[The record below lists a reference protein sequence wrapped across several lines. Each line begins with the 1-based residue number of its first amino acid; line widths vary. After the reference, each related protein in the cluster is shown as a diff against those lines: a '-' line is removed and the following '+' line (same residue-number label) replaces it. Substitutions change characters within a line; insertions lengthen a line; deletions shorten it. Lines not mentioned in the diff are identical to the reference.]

1 MFSQLF
7 KINKGYF
14 IPSFTEGKL
23 TLTQRNK
30 TILVTASAKRLGKLI
45 ATDLVKS
52 GWGVA
57 IHYNKSKRLAEETVN
72 ELLKIG
78 GKVTLHQ
85 ADLTINSDIEN
96 LIKDLEEQNLIWSGL
111 INNAGYFNYDN
122 GVTFDIK
129 SLNNH
134 MSVNFTAPTILT
146 QALAKYTLNLKK
158 KKKNAQG
165 FVINIIDAKIFGL
178 NPDYYTY
185 TLSKQAM
192 YGLTKMSALSYSTS
206 LRVNGIAPG
215 ITLLAPGQDEKAFKK
230 SHKNNLL
237 KSSST
242 VEEILNTIQLIIHSK
257 SMTGHVTLLD
267 GGAHLAPPRRDV
279 GL

>member
-1 MFSQLF
+1 MKHKD
-7 KINKGYF
+7 KI
-14 IPSFTEGKL
+14 
-23 TLTQRNK
+23 
-30 TILVTASAKRLGKLI
+30 ILVTASAKRLGKLI
-45 ATDLVKS
+45 ATDLVKK

-57 IHYNKSKRLAEETVN
+57 IHYNKSRQLAEETVD

-85 ADLTINSDIEN
+85 ADLTITSDIEK
-96 LIKDLEEQNLIWSGL
+96 LIKDLEEQDLTWSGL

-122 GVTFDIK
+122 GVSFDTM
-129 SLNNH
+129 SLYNH

-146 QALAKYTLNLKK
+146 QALAKYTLNLQKK
-158 KKKNAQG
+158 KKHIQG
-165 FVINIIDAKIFGL
+165 FVVNIIDAKIFGL

-192 YGLTKMSALSYSTS
+192 YGLTKMSALTYSS
-206 LRVNGIAPG
+206 CLRVNGIAPG

-230 SHKNNLL
+230 SHKKNLL

-242 VEEILNTIQLIIHSK
+242 IEEILNTVQLIIHSK

>member
-1 MFSQLF
+1 MT
-7 KINKGYF
+7 KK
-14 IPSFTEGKL
+14 
-23 TLTQRNK
+23 NK

-45 ATDLVKS
+45 AHHLVRE
-52 GWGVA
+52 GWSVA
-57 IHYNKSKRLAEETVN
+57 VHYNKSKQLAEETVD
-72 ELLKIG
+72 ELLNMG
-78 GKVTLHQ
+78 GKVTLHK
-85 ADLTINSDIEN
+85 ADLTISSDIDK
-96 LIKDLEEQNLIWSGL
+96 LIKDLEEQDLIWSGL
-111 INNAGYFNYDN
+111 INNAGYFNYDD
-122 GVTFDIK
+122 GVNFDSA
-129 SLNNH
+129 SLYNH

-146 QALAKYTLNLKK
+146 QALAKYTSNLKK

-192 YGLTKMSALSYSTS
+192 YGLTKMSALSYSS
-206 LRVNGIAPG
+206 CLRVNGIAPG

-230 SHKNNLL
+230 SHMKNLL

>member
-1 MFSQLF
+1 M
-7 KINKGYF
+7 KHK
-14 IPSFTEGKL
+14 
-23 TLTQRNK
+23 NK

-45 ATDLVKS
+45 ATDLVKA

-57 IHYNKSKRLAEETVN
+57 IHYNKSKQLGEETAN

-85 ADLTINSDIEN
+85 ADLSITSDIEKI
-96 LIKDLEEQNLIWSGL
+96 IKDLEEQDLIWAGL
-111 INNAGYFNYDN
+111 INNAGYFKYDN
-122 GVTFDIK
+122 GVSFDTI
-129 SLNNH
+129 SLHNH

-146 QALAKYTLNLKK
+146 QALAKYTLNFQKK
-158 KKKNAQG
+158 KKKTQG
-165 FVINIIDAKIFGL
+165 FVINIIDAKVFGL

-192 YGLTKMSALSYSTS
+192 YGLTKMSALTYSS
-206 LRVNGIAPG
+206 CLRVNGIAPG
-215 ITLLAPGQDEKAFKK
+215 ITLLAPGQDEKEFIK
-230 SHKNNLL
+230 SHKKNLL

-242 VEEILNTIQLIIHSK
+242 VEEILNTIKLIIHSK
-257 SMTGHVTLLD
+257 SMTGHVILLD

>member
-1 MFSQLF
+1 MT
-7 KINKGYF
+7 KK
-14 IPSFTEGKL
+14 
-23 TLTQRNK
+23 NK

-45 ATDLVKS
+45 ATDLVKA

-57 IHYNKSKRLAEETVN
+57 VHYNKSKQLAEETAN

-85 ADLTINSDIEN
+85 ADLKINSDIEK
-96 LIKDLEEQNLIWSGL
+96 LIKDLVEQNSIWCGL
-111 INNAGYFNYDN
+111 INNAGYFNYDD
-122 GVTFDIK
+122 GVNFDIA

-146 QALAKYTLNLKK
+146 QALAKHTLNLKK
-158 KKKNAQG
+158 KKKNSQG

-192 YGLTKMSALSYSTS
+192 YGLTKMSALTYSSS

-215 ITLLAPGQDEKAFKK
+215 ITLLAPGQDEAAFRK
-230 SHKNNLL
+230 SHRKNLL

>member
-1 MFSQLF
+1 M
-7 KINKGYF
+7 
-14 IPSFTEGKL
+14 
-23 TLTQRNK
+23 
-30 TILVTASAKRLGKLI
+30 GKLI
-45 ATDLVKS
+45 ATDLVKA

-57 IHYNKSKRLAEETVN
+57 IHYNKSKQLAEETAN

-85 ADLTINSDIEN
+85 ADLTINSDIEK
-96 LIKDLEEQNLIWSGL
+96 LIKDLVEQNSIWCGL
-111 INNAGYFNYDN
+111 INNAGYFNYDD
-122 GVTFDIK
+122 GVNFDIA

-146 QALAKYTLNLKK
+146 QALAKHTLNLKK

-192 YGLTKMSALSYSTS
+192 YGLTKMSALTYSSS

-215 ITLLAPGQDEKAFKK
+215 ITLLAPGQDEMAFRK
-230 SHKNNLL
+230 SHRKNLL

>member
-1 MFSQLF
+1 M
-7 KINKGYF
+7 
-14 IPSFTEGKL
+14 
-23 TLTQRNK
+23 
-30 TILVTASAKRLGKLI
+30 VTASAKRLGKFI

-57 IHYNKSKRLAEETVN
+57 IHYNESKQLGEETAD

-85 ADLTINSDIEN
+85 ADLTITSDIEK
-96 LIKDLEEQNLIWSGL
+96 LIKDLEEQDLIWTGL

-122 GVTFDIK
+122 GINFDST
-129 SLNNH
+129 SLYNH

-146 QALAKYTLNLKK
+146 QALAKYTLNKHKK
-158 KKKNAQG
+158 KKKIKG

-192 YGLTKMSALSYSTS
+192 YGLTKMSALTYSS
-206 LRVNGIAPG
+206 FLRVNGIAPG

-230 SHKNNLL
+230 SHKKNLL